1 MRPITFVRMRTLRK
15 RMNEPCRRKYTHS
28 SATPTTANW
37 ESQYVHCMDTA
48 MECDD
53 SAQLWSDSSQ
63 SPVARRS
70 TSTIPRALSNAA
82 RSSRSATPRATW

>member
-1 MRPITFVRMRTLRK
+1 
-15 RMNEPCRRKYTHS
+15 MNDPCRRRYTHS
-28 SATPTTANW
+28 SAIPTTANC

-48 MECDD
+48 TEYDD
-53 SAQLWSDSSQ
+53 WAQLCSDSSQ

-70 TSTIPRALSNAA
+70 KSTIPRALSNAA